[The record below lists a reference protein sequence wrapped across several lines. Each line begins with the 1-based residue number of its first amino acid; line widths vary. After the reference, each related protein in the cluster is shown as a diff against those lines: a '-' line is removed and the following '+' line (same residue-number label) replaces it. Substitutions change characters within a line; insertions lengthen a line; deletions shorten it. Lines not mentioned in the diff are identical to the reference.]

1 MKKTTNQTT
10 FYVLRQVSAPRHNL
24 GIFTNTTDMLSKATD
39 YFKENL
45 KDNNL
50 VHLRYDQ
57 FNITNDIQSLK
68 GHNHI
73 VCYDHVIEHA
83 TLAYSDNC
91 Y

>member
-1 MKKTTNQTT
+1 MKNSNLNT
-10 FYVLRQVSAPRHNL
+10 FYILRQVSAPRHNL
-24 GIFTNTTDMLSKATD
+24 GIFTNTKDMLSKATD
-39 YFKENL
+39 YCKENIE
-45 KDNNL
+45 NNNF

-57 FNITNDIQSLK
+57 FNIVNDIQCLK

-73 VCYDHVIEHA
+73 VYYDRVVKYA

>member
-1 MKKTTNQTT
+1 MKNTNQNA

-24 GIFTNTTDMLSKATD
+24 GVFTDTTDMLNKATS
-39 YFKENL
+39 YFNENIE
-45 KDNNL
+45 NNNF

-57 FNITNDIQSLK
+57 FNIVNDIQSLK

-73 VCYDHVIEHA
+73 VYYDHVIKHA